1 MKYLLLV
8 MIVNCLSISQP
19 LNISTQPMPSR
30 DTCLKVADKIHET
43 YKENIKYKRY
53 NKIITECVEIE
64 DEMAP

>member
-1 MKYLLLV
+1 
-8 MIVNCLSISQP
+8 
-19 LNISTQPMPSR
+19 MPSR